1 MAPRN
6 VLNLNQKTK
15 YKQSYNLPTIEQLK
29 EEYNDFFDTTSEYNV
44 SYNYKDQNTK
54 TKLVVKNN
62 KTTPYMYDIDVVMK
76 DAIKCA
82 ENTNRA
88 CGINAVPGPIN
99 VQSSGDPKK
108 TIVYTIDETNVL
120 IPYTDTF
127 ITSEKDIL
135 LNPYAN
141 NDQSYGPWPITLLQ
155 FNKNSKTVNLLIS
168 TSSVASDYQ
177 KLFVLIKDI
186 EINSN

>member
-62 KTTPYMYDIDVVMK
+62 SLFNKRYNVSRVSSFIHTCMYVVLFFIACTTVHY
-76 DAIKCA
+76 
-82 ENTNRA
+82 
-88 CGINAVPGPIN
+88 
-99 VQSSGDPKK
+99 
-108 TIVYTIDETNVL
+108 L
-120 IPYTDTF
+120 
-127 ITSEKDIL
+127 IL
-135 LNPYAN
+135 LTF
-141 NDQSYGPWPITLLQ
+141 S
-155 FNKNSKTVNLLIS
+155 
-168 TSSVASDYQ
+168 
-177 KLFVLIKDI
+177 
-186 EINSN
+186 